1 MMSKPPYLRI
11 INITKTF
18 GNLVAVDNFSLDIAE
33 GELVCLLG
41 PSGCGKTTLLRIVAG
56 LEQPNTGQII
66 QAGRE
71 IVHLPPRQRDFGIV
85 FQSYA
90 LFPNLTAR
98 QNIAFGLEN
107 RKMPADQV
115 KDRVN
120 EMLELVGLKEAAD
133 KYPSQLSG
141 GQQQRVAFA
150 RALATSPGLL
160 LLDEPLSALDARV
173 RVNLRSE
180 IKRLQRR
187 VGVTTIFVTHDQE
200 EALVLAD
207 RIVVMRQGRI
217 EQIGTPEEIYKHPAT
232 PFVADFV
239 GVMNFLPAVATENPH
254 QVVCGE
260 FVLECALPHHA
271 RSGEDVIVAL
281 RPEDIRLGSFPGT
294 LPNVTS
300 ATVIEDQFLGS
311 FHRFK
316 LRLKEM
322 AEPLVVSEVSTNLVR
337 DLGLQVDS
345 KVEVHFPP
353 ELLTVYPKLGL
364 AK

>member
-1 MMSKPPYLRI
+1 MVKLPYLRI
-11 INITKTF
+11 VNITKTF
-18 GNLVAVDNFSLDIAE
+18 GNLIAVDNFSLDIEE
-33 GELVCLLG
+33 GELICLLG

-66 QAGRE
+66 QAGKE

-107 RKMPADQV
+107 RKMPAEKV
-115 KDRVN
+115 KARVN
-120 EMLELVGLKEAAD
+120 EMLELVGLTEAAD

-180 IKRLQRR
+180 IKRLQKR

-217 EQIGTPEEIYKHPAT
+217 EQIGAPEEIYKQPAT

-239 GVMNFLPAVATENPH
+239 GVMNFLPAIATEN
-254 QVVCGE
+254 QNKVVCGQL
-260 FVLECALPHHA
+260 VLECANPHNA
-271 RSGEDVIVAL
+271 QAGEEVAVAL
-281 RPEDIRLGSFPGT
+281 RPEDIRLGPFSEA

-316 LRLKEM
+316 LSLKDM
-322 AEPLVVSEVSTNLVR
+322 AEPLLVSEVSTNLVR
-337 DLGLQVDS
+337 DLNLQVES
-345 KVEVHFPP
+345 KVDVYLPP
-353 ELLTVYPKLGL
+353 EFLKVYPKLGSQ
-364 AK
+364 K